1 MKRTDLLNVPCVP
14 SKSLKGPKGH
24 KGPKGL
30 ALLGCLAALQTNA
43 SACAVCMGG
52 DDTVMRNA
60 SNSTLWALLALVGF
74 IFMATGATAF
84 FLWRK
89 ATTFKTTSIA

>member
-1 MKRTDLLNVPCVP
+1 MMRIAFLLV
-14 SKSLKGPKGH
+14 
-24 KGPKGL
+24 
-30 ALLGCLAALQTNA
+30 LAALQANA

-60 SNSTLWALLALVGF
+60 SNSTMWALLAMVGF
-74 IFMATGATAF
+74 IFLATGATAF

-89 ATTFKTTSIA
+89 AIQFKDLI

>member
-1 MKRTDLLNVPCVP
+1 MMQTDLQNVPPVNSVNTVP
-14 SKSLKGPKGH
+14 A
-24 KGPKGL
+24 KGL
-30 ALLGCLAALQTNA
+30 ALIVCLAALQTNA

-52 DDTVMRNA
+52 DDTTLRNA

-74 IFMATGATAF
+74 IFLATGATAI

-89 ATTFKTTSIA
+89 ANQFKN